1 MNVKYDKFVA
11 KNMTKEL
18 FIELLDMLTIALFER
33 KELFSKN
40 QAKQASEYLQRVVEI
55 IE

>member
-18 FIELLDMLTIALFER
+18 FIEFMDMLTIALFER

-40 QAKQASEYLQRVVEI
+40 QASEYLQRVVEI